1 MWQRSTRDTS
11 IRDRPRTSGWPH
23 MARSRSA
30 AASRSVG
37 TCATDSPQVPR
48 KVRPLQPPDRGL
60 SCRRVVR
67 PVPIPTRSSPPES
80 SPVPR
85 TRKTETPVQVEAI
98 LRLHSPRTLRPN
110 EPHSDAH
117 GTRVGAVRRTT
128 HAYTRRCRKPA
139 EQIHGGPAL
148 GTSSTLHT
156 ASVASIQGSHTSIHR
171 RRGERTGSID
181 TADH

>member
-11 IRDRPRTSGWPH
+11 IRDTPRTSGWPH

-30 AASRSVG
+30 AASRIVG
-37 TCATDSPQVPR
+37 TCATDSPQNPR

-67 PVPIPTRSSPPES
+67 PVPTPTRSSPPES

-85 TRKTETPVQVEAI
+85 TRKTETPVQVEVVP
-98 LRLHSPRTLRPN
+98 RSHSPKTLRPR
-110 EPHSDAH
+110 EPRDDVR
-117 GTRVGAVRRTT
+117 GTRDGAVRRTT
-128 HAYTRRCRKPA
+128 HACTRRCRKPA
-139 EQIHGGPAL
+139 EQLRGGPAL

-156 ASVASIQGSHTSIHR
+156 ASVASILDSHTSIHR
-171 RRGERTGSID
+171 RRGERTGSSGR
-181 TADH
+181 ADH